1 MNNVILRKINVTG
14 SWQPLSA
21 ARLVGSVTISTPP
34 TNGANV
40 LFRTASE
47 PAHEIPFVPGEW
59 YDFQRMDLSTIQV
72 KGSVGDVVTLVGG
85 TW

>member
-21 ARLVGSVTISTPP
+21 ARLIGSVTIATPP
-34 TNGANV
+34 ANAGNV
-40 LFRTASE
+40 LFRNAAE
-47 PAHEIPFVPGEW
+47 PTQEVAWVPGEW
-59 YDFQRMDLSTIQV
+59 YDFYRIGLSEIEV
-72 KGSVGDVVTLVGG
+72 KGSVGDAVTVVGG